1 MPPFNQ
7 SSFFENSDKPC
18 LVVVTTRISGRF
30 KNVDSV
36 DYKVVDDTDSD
47 YRREAIDNVFGD
59 PLDDIFRDFVE
70 GRSDTVEVDWIDGD
84 YDHRMFYRIEV
95 MERDKLLKQFQKEFV
110 NKVSALGVNAR
121 VSFDLLGEDE
131 TRG

>member
-36 DYKVVDDTDSD
+36 DYKVVDTDSD

-59 PLDDIFRDFVE
+59 PLDGIFRDFVE

-84 YDHRMFYRIEV
+84 YEHRMFYRIEV
-95 MERDKLLKQFQKEFV
+95 MERDKLLKQFQNEFV
-110 NKVSALGVNAR
+110 NKVSVLGVNAR

-131 TRG
+131 TRA

>member
-59 PLDDIFRDFVE
+59 PLDGIFRDFVE

-84 YDHRMFYRIEV
+84 YDHRIEV
-95 MERDKLLKQFQKEFV
+95 MERDKLLKQFQDEFV
-110 NKVSALGVNAR
+110 KKVSVLGVSAR
-121 VSFDLLGEDE
+121 VIFDFLGEDE